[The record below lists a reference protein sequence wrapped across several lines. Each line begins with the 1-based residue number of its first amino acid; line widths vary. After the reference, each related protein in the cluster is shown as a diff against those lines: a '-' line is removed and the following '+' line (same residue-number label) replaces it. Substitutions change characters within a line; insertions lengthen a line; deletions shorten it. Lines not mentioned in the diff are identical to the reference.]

1 MLATDQVS
9 RERGYVA
16 LSRAREETRVYAV
29 GSPAPERTEWAPSV
43 PRVDG
48 RSSLVRGLG
57 RSEAQPPASDVSIRQ
72 ERIALE
78 RQLAEMRERL
88 AAEPP
93 VWFRRSAR
101 RDHDAGMRSL
111 RTALALGEQRLEALK
126 REDTERRAGPARQAG
141 PRRALGRGVER

>member
-1 MLATDQVS
+1 LVTDELS
-9 RERGYVA
+9 REWGYVA
-16 LSRAREETRVYAV
+16 LSRAREETRIYAV

-57 RSEAQPPASDVSIRQ
+57 RSEAQSPASDVSVGQ

-93 VWFRRSAR
+93 AWFRRSAR
-101 RDHDAGMRSL
+101 REHDAGRRRL
-111 RTALALGEQRLEALK
+111 RIALALGEQRLELLR
-126 REDTERRAGPARQAG
+126 REEVERRPATVREAAA
-141 PRRALGRGVER
+141 PRRALGRGIER